1 MSLSKSKKD
10 DCVQS
15 ILPSGPGFDPSES
28 RVLTSLLQRQ
38 AEQTFPWRELYS
50 LDSPESNPG
59 LLAASH
65 HQRKKDLRQQAT
77 LPKDSFKNLAD
88 RRGNGGCVTR
98 KLPGCVACPINKC
111 LVHPRLYFLV
121 LSKMQEL
128 KGKRVSGEAL
138 SEITKANLFNQVV
151 AAAHCSP
158 SRHIQGAVI
167 AFAVLTVPRRL
178 PLLHAQ

>member
-1 MSLSKSKKD
+1 MEGTLFTGLAR
-10 DCVQS
+10 VQS
-15 ILPSGPGFDPSES
+15 WSSGCIS
-28 RVLTSLLQRQ
+28 
-38 AEQTFPWRELYS
+38 
-50 LDSPESNPG
+50 SPEEEGS
-59 LLAASH
+59 
-65 HQRKKDLRQQAT
+65 KQAT

-88 RRGNGGCVTR
+88 RWGNGGCVTR

-111 LVHPRLYFLV
+111 LVHPLLYFLV

-138 SEITKANLFNQVV
+138 SEITKANVFNQVV

-167 AFAVLTVPRRL
+167 AFAVLTVPRWEPSAPRSIDFSL
-178 PLLHAQ
+178 KISSATGLGLLCLGATNR